1 MVSYRDLVLPPHA
14 EVWRELRGLRADP
27 PGAAAA
33 RGARR
38 RTFQS
43 ALEQAQQFMAAAEAV
58 GYATRPVQ
66 LFYALS
72 QGSRA
77 ILAASPKISN
87 QVEKFTDSGCDSVG
101 WRQVSHGIETCGT
114 NVSKVTDLQL
124 QPSASGLTPAV
135 AHAIAVAIPAA
146 GQSIGMGSIWLTMPE
161 AFAVPLPS
169 ALGNPA
175 LLLSGGDS
183 APRTSNGYH
192 GIELC
197 YVPTRIHD
205 RSIEE
210 PSSLREFLDSYP
222 TLKDWDFGS
231 PAGPLPP
238 QWSGGGRS
246 TYTLS
251 ISRPYPEESAPDFH
265 KSGRELAGIEYRSS
279 ADWWA
284 FPSVSPNGEA
294 LHPLLGWWMTL
305 FGLSM
310 LARYEP
316 EAWAAM
322 VEIDRGVEANDRA
335 HPRRSPG
342 RNATK
347 LRS

>member
-1 MVSYRDLVLPPHA
+1 MVSWRDLIIPPHA

-72 QGSRA
+72 QGGRA

-87 QVEKFTDSGCDSVG
+87 QIEKSTDSGCDSVC
-101 WRQVSHGIETCGT
+101 WRQASHGIETCGT
-114 NVSKVTDLQL
+114 NVSRVIDLRL
-124 QPSASGLTPAV
+124 RPSASGLMPAV
-135 AHAIAVAIPAA
+135 AHAIDTAVPAA
-146 GQSIGMGSIWLTMPE
+146 GQSIDMGSIWPTMPE

-169 ALGNPA
+169 THGSPA

-183 APRTSNGYH
+183 IPRTSNGYH

-205 RSIEE
+205 RSIEK

-222 TLKDWDFGS
+222 TLKDWGFDS
-231 PAGPLPP
+231 PMGPLPP
-238 QWSGGGRS
+238 QWSGDGRS

-251 ISRPYPEESAPDFH
+251 IFRPYPEESTPDFH

-279 ADWWA
+279 DDWWV
-284 FPSVSPNGEA
+284 FPSVCLDGESSPST
-294 LHPLLGWWMTL
+294 LGVVDDTL
-305 FGLSM
+305 RVVDVG
-310 LARYEP
+310 A
-316 EAWAAM
+316 
-322 VEIDRGVEANDRA
+322 V
-335 HPRRSPG
+335 
-342 RNATK
+342 
-347 LRS
+347 